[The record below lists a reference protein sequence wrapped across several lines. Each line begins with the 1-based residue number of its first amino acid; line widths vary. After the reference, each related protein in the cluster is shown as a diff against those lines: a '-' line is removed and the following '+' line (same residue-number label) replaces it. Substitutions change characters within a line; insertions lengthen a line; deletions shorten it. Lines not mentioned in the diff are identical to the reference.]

1 MDLNLLR
8 TFVSVYETGSL
19 TTTARALFVTQPS
32 VSHSLA
38 RLRTEFADD
47 LFVRSGGRMRPTAL
61 ADEIFPDC
69 REALERLE
77 SLTERSRS
85 FDPATSTRRFRLC
98 LSDLGELGFLP
109 AVLRHLAEAAPGVD
123 LDVVPMDIAA
133 VAEWLERGTVDA
145 AIASWPLAGGFESL
159 LLKRERYVGLLRRDF
174 PLAGTGTLSMEEFL
188 AAGHVEVARS
198 TGHQAAEE
206 RMEELGITR
215 RTRVRVRHFSVLPQI
230 ISESGLMAI
239 VPESMAA
246 GWIGS
251 WPLQLVD
258 LPFDVEPIE
267 VRLHLPQQGRRT
279 PALDW
284 FGSMLRNALI
294 TEPLGEL

>member
-19 TTTARALFVTQPS
+19 TASARALFVTQPS
-32 VSHSLA
+32 VSHSLS
-38 RLRTEFADD
+38 RLRTEFGDA
-47 LFVRSGGRMRPTAL
+47 LFIRSGGRMQPTAL
-61 ADEIFPDC
+61 AAEIFPDC
-69 REALERLE
+69 RDALVRLD

-109 AVLRHLAEAAPGVD
+109 AVLRHLSEVAPGVE
-123 LDVVPMDIAA
+123 LDVVPMDIAL
-133 VAEWLERGTVDA
+133 VADWLERGTVDA
-145 AIASWPLAGGFESL
+145 AIASWPLAGGFESV
-159 LLKRERYVGLLRRDF
+159 LLKQERYVGLLHRDF
-174 PLAGTGTLSMEEFL
+174 PLAVAGAISMEEFL

-198 TGHQAAEE
+198 TGHQAAGQ
-206 RMEELGITR
+206 RMDELGIVR

-230 ISESGLMAI
+230 VSESGLMAI
-239 VPESMAA
+239 VPESTAA
-246 GWIGS
+246 GWIGR

-258 LPFDVEPIE
+258 LPFDVDPIE
-267 VRLHLPQQGRRT
+267 VRLHLPQPGRRT

-284 FGSMLRNALI
+284 FGSMLRNALPD
-294 TEPLGEL
+294 TL